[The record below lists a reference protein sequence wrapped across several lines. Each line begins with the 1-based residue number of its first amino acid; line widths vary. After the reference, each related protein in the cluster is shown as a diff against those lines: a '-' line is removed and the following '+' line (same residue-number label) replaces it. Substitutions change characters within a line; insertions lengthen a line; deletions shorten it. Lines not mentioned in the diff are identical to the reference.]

1 MNSPNPYM
9 QPAPVAIPN
18 PLFNPTGLAEQQP
31 LPQMNAPQQELNQLS
46 PQMLGAAL
54 QNYSGNDL
62 NMPVNAPSSTG
73 SQVGDTVS
81 KMFSQDREH
90 KDNIFDKIDKATKI
104 YDDYQRGGMDK
115 ALGGMMGAKSY
126 ANVKPMTD
134 KLASYGNAIG
144 NYAGSAYKGL
154 KGIF

>member
-1 MNSPNPYM
+1 MISPNPYM
-9 QPAPVAIPN
+9 QPAPVAMPN
-18 PLFNPTGLAEQQP
+18 PIFSPTGLAEQQP
-31 LPQMNAPQQELNQLS
+31 MPQMNAPQQDLNQLS

-54 QNYSGNDL
+54 QNYSGNDQ
-62 NMPVNAPSSTG
+62 NMPVNVPNSAG
-73 SQVGDTVS
+73 SQIGDTVS

-104 YDDYQRGGMDK
+104 YDDYQSGGMDK

-134 KLASYGNAIG
+134 KIISGGNAIG
-144 NYAGSAYKGL
+144 NYAGSAFKGL
-154 KGIF
+154 KGLF

>member
-1 MNSPNPYM
+1 MNAPNPYM

-31 LPQMNAPQQELNQLS
+31 MPQMNAPQQELNQLS

-62 NMPVNAPSSTG
+62 NMPINVPNSTG

-104 YDDYQRGGMDK
+104 YDDYQSGGMDK

-134 KLASYGNAIG
+134 KIISGGNAIG

-154 KGIF
+154 KGLF

>member
-1 MNSPNPYM
+1 MNAPNPYM

-31 LPQMNAPQQELNQLS
+31 MPQMNAPQQELNQLS

-54 QNYSGNDL
+54 QNYSGNDQ
-62 NMPVNAPSSTG
+62 NMPINVPNSTG
-73 SQVGDTVS
+73 SQIGDTVS

-104 YDDYQRGGMDK
+104 YDDYQSGGMDK

-134 KLASYGNAIG
+134 KIISGGNAIG

-154 KGIF
+154 KGLF